1 MSVSYNGFDVKCI
14 TFEKKPSTQIIA
26 GDLVAQGS
34 DGYIEKVSANAPFF
48 GVASCVRDNFVTVQI
63 SGYAEL
69 EYTGSSAP
77 SGLCKLVSNG
87 AGKVSVDSSST
98 SVNPARM
105 VLKHDEAAKK
115 IGVVL

>member
-14 TFEKKPSTQIIA
+14 TFEKKPSAEIIP
-26 GDLVAQGS
+26 GDLVAQGA
-34 DGYIEKVSANAPFF
+34 DGYIVKVSANASFF
-48 GVASCVRDNFVTVQI
+48 GVATCVRDNFVTVQVK
-63 SGYAEL
+63 GYTEL
-69 EYTGSSAP
+69 EYTGSTAP

-87 AGKVSVDSSST
+87 AGKVSVDSSTT

-105 VLKHDEAAKK
+105 VLKLDEAGKR